1 MNKRL
6 RDWFSGDLSGMEEFV
21 QVSEAEDAS
30 HEDFKLSEQAF
41 EDALPQNPRSRM
53 IEQLGQKSYH
63 VLYRIIAV
71 TSCVVFIGVMLY
83 VIAHLSR
90 FGMENP
96 RTDEVARRYIE
107 SGLEETGAT
116 NIVAGMILDY
126 RAFDTLGESH
136 VLFTALMCVTML
148 LQLDKKNTRR
158 DLEDYYTTTLDVYF
172 RTSQDRILQTI
183 GFFVVPFIMMFGI
196 YVLVNG
202 HLSPGGG
209 FSGGAI
215 LGAGLII
222 LSCSLGFRTSDR
234 LLTARRLNILTFAAL
249 AFYSI
254 SKCYVFYTGANG
266 LENHIPKG
274 IPGAILSGGLILP
287 LNVAVG
293 LVVACTMYGFFSLFR
308 RGKPGSD

>member
-1 MNKRL
+1 MKNRL
-6 RDWFSGDLSGMEEFV
+6 RAWFDGDLSGMEEFI
-21 QVSEAEDAS
+21 QVSEAPDAS
-30 HEDFKLSEQAF
+30 HEDLKLSEQEF
-41 EDALPQNPRSRM
+41 EEQLPLNPRSQM
-53 IEQLGQKSYH
+53 IERLGRKGYH

-83 VIAHLSR
+83 VIGHLSR
-90 FGMENP
+90 FGTDNP
-96 RTDEVARRYIE
+96 RAAEVSRRYIE

-136 VLFTALMCVTML
+136 VLFTALVCVAML

-158 DLEDYYTTTLDVYF
+158 DLEDYYTTTLDEYF
-172 RTSQDRILQTI
+172 RTSQDRILRTI
-183 GFFVVPFIMMFGI
+183 GFFVVPFILMFGI
-196 YVLVNG
+196 YVLLNG

-215 LGAGLII
+215 LGAGMII
-222 LSCSLGFRTSDR
+222 LSCSLGFKTSDR
-234 LLTARRLNILTFAAL
+234 LLTARRLNLVTFAAL
-249 AFYSI
+249 AFYSL

-308 RGKPGSD
+308 RGKLGSD

>member
-6 RDWFSGDLSGMEEFV
+6 HDWFSGELSGMEEFI
-21 QVSEAEDAS
+21 QVSETPDATHKDLKQS
-30 HEDFKLSEQAF
+30 RQKFDEL
-41 EDALPQNPRSRM
+41 LPLNPRSRM
-53 IEQLGQKSYH
+53 IERLGRRSYH
-63 VLYRIIAV
+63 ILYRIVAV
-71 TSCVVFIGVMLY
+71 TSCIVFIGVMLY
-83 VIAHLSR
+83 VIGHLSE
-90 FGMENP
+90 FGTDNP
-96 RTDEVARRYIE
+96 RAEEVARRYIE

-136 VLFTALMCVTML
+136 VLFTALVCVTML
-148 LQLDKKNTRR
+148 LQLDRKNTRR
-158 DLEDYYTTTLDVYF
+158 DLEDYYTTTTDVYF
-172 RTSQDRILQTI
+172 RTSQDRILRTI
-183 GFFVVPFIMMFGI
+183 GFFVVPFIMIFGI
-196 YVLVNG
+196 YVLLNG

-222 LSCSLGFRTSDR
+222 LSCSLGFGTSDR

-254 SKCYVFYTGANG
+254 SKCYVFYTGAND

-274 IPGAILSGGLILP
+274 IPGAIFSGGLILP

-308 RGKPGSD
+308 RGKLGSD

>member
-1 MNKRL
+1 MKSRL
-6 RDWFSGDLSGMEEFV
+6 RAWFDGDLSGMEEFV
-21 QVSEAEDAS
+21 QVTETPDAT
-30 HEDFKLSEQAF
+30 HEDFKQTELAF
-41 EDALPQNPRSRM
+41 EESLPQNPRSRM
-53 IEQLGQKSYH
+53 IERLGRKSYH
-63 VLYRIIAV
+63 ILYRVVAV
-71 TSCVVFIGVMLY
+71 TSCIVFIGVMLY
-83 VIAHLSR
+83 VIGHLSR
-90 FGMENP
+90 FGTDNP
-96 RTDEVARRYIE
+96 RADEVSRRYIE

-136 VLFTALMCVTML
+136 VLFTALVCVAML
-148 LQLDKKNTRR
+148 LQLDRKNTRR

-215 LGAGLII
+215 LGAGMII
-222 LSCSLGFRTSDR
+222 LSCSLGFKTADR
-234 LLTARRLNILTFAAL
+234 LLTARRLNLVTFIAL

-308 RGKPGSD
+308 RGKLGSD